1 MWPPGDF
8 FVERR
13 RVPVTR
19 CTFVNIFGSDNGNG
33 DPRSAELNCKYLA
46 ERLLRYVECGAW
58 ILSFINQYVQS
69 LNMSPP

>member
-1 MWPPGDF
+1 MRSISPFILEKAESCGEEFP
-8 FVERR
+8 
-13 RVPVTR
+13 
-19 CTFVNIFGSDNGNG
+19 NIFGNG
-33 DPRSAELNCKYLA
+33 DPRSAELTVNSYCKYLA